1 MAAEHSRANKYFR
14 RWTMDIEPLPI
25 LPEKHSFSEGLLRG
39 ISMSE
44 QLRQEKIQIEKSK
57 GKNNE

>member
-1 MAAEHSRANKYFR
+1 
-14 RWTMDIEPLPI
+14 MDVDPLPI
-25 LPEKHSFSEGLLRG
+25 PPTKHSFEEGLLRG

-44 QLRQEKIQIEKSK
+44 QLRQEKIEIEKRK

>member
-1 MAAEHSRANKYFR
+1 MAAEHSRVNRYFR
-14 RWTMDIEPLPI
+14 RWTMDVDPLPI
-25 LPEKHSFSEGLLRG
+25 PPTKHSFEEGLLRG

-44 QLRQEKIQIEKSK
+44 QLRQEKIEIEKRK

>member
-1 MAAEHSRANKYFR
+1 MAAEHSRANRYFR
-14 RWTMDIEPLPI
+14 RWTMDTQPLPI
-25 LPEKHSFSEGLLRG
+25 PPTKHSFEEGLLRG

-44 QLRQEKIQIEKSK
+44 QLRQEKIEIEKRK

>member
-1 MAAEHSRANKYFR
+1 
-14 RWTMDIEPLPI
+14 MDAQPLPI
-25 LPEKHSFSEGLLRG
+25 PPMKHSFEEGLLRG

-44 QLRQEKIQIEKSK
+44 QLRQEKIEIEKRK

>member
-1 MAAEHSRANKYFR
+1 
-14 RWTMDIEPLPI
+14 MDIEPLPI
-25 LPEKHSFSEGLLRG
+25 PPEKHSFTDGLQRG

-44 QLRQEKIQIEKSK
+44 QLRQEKLQIEKRK